1 MSKPIIHSGCV
12 GVCTIA
18 SGTCKGCG
26 RTMAEIRNWLTMNE
40 SQRIATHERIA
51 NDPHVN
57 HMLSQS
63 SKRILEN
70 YSGGIEE
77 D

>member
-1 MSKPIIHSGCV
+1 
-12 GVCTIA
+12 
-18 SGTCKGCG
+18 
-26 RTMAEIRNWLTMNE
+26 MAEIRNWLTMNE